1 MSATTSSPRPLPD
14 PVFRLPADPGCP
26 SVDVAAGLRYFDG
39 QFPIYRKVAELFL
52 EGHAGDASALVRALE
67 AGDRDT
73 AHRMA
78 HTLKGLAATLGA
90 THLRDVSAEVD
101 HRLKAGA
108 GADELRADFALLERG
123 LARACEDLRAVLLS
137 RR

>member
-1 MSATTSSPRPLPD
+1 MSATTSSPRPRPD
-14 PVFRLPADPGCP
+14 PAFRLPADPGCP
-26 SVDVAAGLRYFDG
+26 AVDVAAGLRYFDG
-39 QFPIYRKVAELFL
+39 QFPIYRKVAEMFL
-52 EGHAGDASALVRALE
+52 AGHAGDATALVQALE

-73 AHRMA
+73 AHRLA

-90 THLRDVSAEVD
+90 VHLRDVSTEVD

-108 GADELRADFALLERG
+108 GADELRDDIARLEQG
-123 LARACEDLRAVLLS
+123 LAQACEDLRALLLS